1 MIFDFLK
8 KKKSLDNK
16 IKLINIMFVNL
27 KIPDEQKSLY
37 LQALDILDEEWID
50 RIYNELSNFINNIE
64 LKNLEEIQKNNFS
77 IINWMKLKEAEEKKQ
92 ELNSFNFL
100 INNI

>member
-37 LQALDILDEEWID
+37 LQALDILDEDWID